1 MKGKTISK
9 TSKSKTPVTYTAE
22 LTDDE
27 LDAAVEAYENSEGRA
42 ARKSKP
48 ESRAAQLTKLF
59 YETAEGK
66 ELRQTAGSILNKLD
80 PEDTVSIKIDVPK
93 EFVRLTDLPR
103 TEAGSRDSY
112 QAATGR
118 QGFKPNHA

>member
-1 MKGKTISK
+1 MKKRPPVKGKAISKKSKGKTPANYI
-9 TSKSKTPVTYTAE
+9 AE

-27 LDAAVEAYENSEGRA
+27 LDAAVEAYKNSEGRA

-48 ESRAAQLTKLF
+48 ESRAARLTKLF

-66 ELRQTAGSILNKLD
+66 ELRQTGGSILNKLD

-93 EFVRLTDLPR
+93 EF
-103 TEAGSRDSY
+103 
-112 QAATGR
+112 
-118 QGFKPNHA
+118 